1 LAVGQEIALKQ
12 LTNTHPITKLEPMT
26 HFLTGLRYLLA
37 LLGTLA
43 LLLTLV
49 SVVPSDE
56 WWVQVLGFLRL
67 QLLVMMTVLLLGW
80 LVLRWPAHRRVRQG
94 LLLGLGAGLCV
105 QAFFLWPYL
114 PFAPK
119 VVPDAPADA
128 TARLRILVINVLMT
142 NRQDARLR
150 QVIGVARPDVLLVL
164 EPDAWWARALRPL
177 QPAYPYRVE
186 LPHANA
192 YGMILYSRLPLA
204 HTQVQN
210 PLQHGVPSIRTRLQ
224 LPDGR
229 QVTFF
234 GIHPTPPIPDDA
246 YPDGVGLRGKAL
258 QQVTDAVRQ
267 NERPTIVAGD
277 FNDVSWSSTI
287 HQLTREAELHD
298 VSFGRGLYNT
308 FSARSTLMRWPLD
321 HFFVSEPFQVVEL
334 KRLPDVG
341 SDHFPLYIELALP
354 NK

>member
-1 LAVGQEIALKQ
+1 
-12 LTNTHPITKLEPMT
+12 MT
-26 HFLTGLRYLLA
+26 YFLTGLRYLLA
-37 LLGTLA
+37 ALGALA

-56 WWVQVLGFLRL
+56 WWVQALGFPRL
-67 QLLVMMTVLLLGW
+67 QTLVVLTVLLLGW
-80 LVLRWPAHRRVRQG
+80 LALGWPAHRRVRRG
-94 LLLGLGAGLCV
+94 LLLGLGAGMGV

-119 VVPDAPADA
+119 DVPGAPATA
-128 TARLRILVINVLMT
+128 TARISILVMNVLIK
-142 NRQDARLR
+142 NRQGERLR
-150 QVIGVARPDVLLVL
+150 QLVKSVQPDVLLTL
-164 EPDAWWARALRPL
+164 EPDAWWAQALRPL
-177 QPAYPYRVE
+177 QPDYPYRVE
-186 LPHANA
+186 LPRDDA

-204 HTQVQN
+204 DTQVQN
-210 PLQHGVPSIRTRLQ
+210 LLQRGVPSIRTRLR

-287 HQLTREAELHD
+287 HQLTREGELHD
-298 VSFGRGLYNT
+298 VSLGRGLYNT

>member
-1 LAVGQEIALKQ
+1 MRHL
-12 LTNTHPITKLEPMT
+12 
-26 HFLTGLRYLLA
+26 LTGFRYLLA
-37 LLGTLA
+37 MLSALA

-49 SVVPSDE
+49 SVVPSSE
-56 WWVQVLGFLRL
+56 WWVQMLGFPRF
-67 QLLVMMTVLLLGW
+67 QTLVVLTALLLGW
-80 LVLRWPAHRRVRQG
+80 LALRWPAHWRVRQG
-94 LLLGLGAGLCV
+94 LLIGLGAGIGV
-105 QAFFLWPYL
+105 QVFFLWPYL

-119 VVPDAPADA
+119 EVPNAPAGA
-128 TARLRILVINVLMT
+128 STRIRILIINVLMK
-142 NRQDARLR
+142 NRQDERLR
-150 QVIGVARPDVLLVL
+150 QLVQAVQPDVLLAL

-186 LPHANA
+186 LPRDNA

-210 PLQHGVPSIRTRLQ
+210 LLQHGVPSIRTRLR

-234 GIHPTPPIPDDA
+234 GIHPTPPIPDT

-258 QQVTDAVRQ
+258 QKVTDAVRQ

-277 FNDVSWSSTI
+277 FNDVSWSGTI
-287 HQLTREAELHD
+287 HQLTREGELHD
-298 VSFGRGLYNT
+298 VRLGRGLYNT
-308 FSARSTLMRWPLD
+308 FDARSTLARWPLD
-321 HFFVSEPFQVVEL
+321 HFFVSEPFQVVAL

-354 NK
+354 DR

>member
-1 LAVGQEIALKQ
+1 
-12 LTNTHPITKLEPMT
+12 MRR
-26 HFLTGLRYLLA
+26 FLTGLRYLLA
-37 LLGTLA
+37 ALSTLA

-49 SVVPSDE
+49 SMVPSNE
-56 WWVQVLGFLRL
+56 WWVQVLGFPRL
-67 QLLVMMTVLLLGW
+67 QLLVGLALGLLGW
-80 LVLRWPAHRRVRQG
+80 LALGWPAHRRARQL
-94 LLLGLGAGLCV
+94 LLLGCAAGLVV
-105 QAFFLWPYL
+105 QASFLWPYL

-119 VVPDAPADA
+119 AVPDAGPSAA
-128 TARLRILVINVLMT
+128 GRLRILVINVLMT

-150 QVIGVARPDVLLVL
+150 QLVADTRPDVLLAL
-164 EPDAWWARALRPL
+164 EPDAWWAQALRPL

-186 LPHANA
+186 LPRANA

-210 PLQHGVPSIRTRLQ
+210 LLQGGVPSIRTRLR

-234 GIHPTPPIPDDA
+234 GIHPTPPIPDT
-246 YPDGVGLRGKAL
+246 YPDGVGLRGAARRK
-258 QQVTDAVRQ
+258 VTDAVRQ
-267 NERPTIVAGD
+267 NKRPTIVAGD

-287 HQLTREAELHD
+287 HQLTREGELHD
-298 VSFGRGLYNT
+298 VSLGRGLYNT
-308 FSARSTLMRWPLD
+308 FTARSALARWPLD

-334 KRLPDVG
+334 KRPPDVG

-354 NK
+354 NEPARQ